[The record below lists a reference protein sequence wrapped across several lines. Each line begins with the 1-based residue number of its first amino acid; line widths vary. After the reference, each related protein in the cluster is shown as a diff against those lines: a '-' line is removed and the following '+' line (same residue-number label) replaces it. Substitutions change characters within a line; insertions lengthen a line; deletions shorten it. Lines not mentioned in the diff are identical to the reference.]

1 MHALAS
7 LLRKDRRV
15 LCNLRRL
22 AREQSVFKVVFILMF
37 AGAMLAGL
45 WYLFLDGFRF
55 LGALGGIGVMLIHH
69 LFALFFLGL
78 GLMLILS
85 NIITAYTTIFHSE
98 EIPFLL
104 CRPVAPGEILL
115 HKWLET
121 TLISSWAFFFI
132 IIPFIGAFAW
142 YEHLSLLF
150 ILWTFLFSIPFVLLY
165 AGAGTLITLVV
176 LRWVPRWRPQIWAG
190 AVLLAL
196 IGWGG
201 WMLIGAD
208 NSAGAGKPGTD
219 DVTFILERFVPGLKL
234 AAFPLWPSAWV
245 AEGIMALSRDQWL
258 RGGLLFGVLL
268 ANVLMIALLVEG
280 IGSVWFVQAWQR
292 TRAVGLPAVLRTELQ
307 AGRRA
312 QIAKRTRL
320 GEALRCS
327 LVGVMA
333 LETRLAF
340 LAPDARALVTKDL
353 RTLLRDPA
361 QWIQGLLFFGL
372 LALYF
377 FNLRNLHYHQLSA
390 VWRNLIVFLNMF
402 SLSAVMCSFCSR
414 FIYPQL
420 SLEGQ
425 AFWLIGLAPTTMGR
439 VLKIKFLASLA
450 GMLTISVVLMAVST
464 ALLDVGWRV
473 WVTAMGLAVAMSL
486 GLCGLATGL
495 GAVFLDLKQRNPMA
509 IISGFGGTL
518 NLVLSLAYMAAAIL
532 PFGVLY
538 HYYTLNR
545 IGTGALRAGTL
556 AAAAWLMVITL
567 AASLLPL
574 MAGRRSLMKRDY

>member
-1 MHALAS
+1 MHALAA
-7 LLRKDRRV
+7 LLRKDQRV
-15 LCNLRRL
+15 LRNLRTL

-37 AGAMLAGL
+37 AGGLLAGL

-55 LGALGGIGVMLIHH
+55 LSALGGIGVMLIHH
-69 LFALFFLGL
+69 LFALFFFGL

-85 NIITAYTTIFHSE
+85 NIITTYTTVFHSE

-104 CRPVAPGEILL
+104 CRPLVPGEILL

-142 YEHLSLLF
+142 HERLSVIF

-165 AGAGTLITLVV
+165 AGVGTLLTLLI
-176 LRWVPRWRPQIWAG
+176 LRWAPRWRPQVWVG
-190 AVLLAL
+190 AAFLVL
-196 IGWGG
+196 IGFVV
-201 WMLIGAD
+201 WML
-208 NSAGAGKPGTD
+208 AGAGRPVTD
-219 DVTFILERFVPGLKL
+219 DAAFILERFVPGLKL
-234 AAFPLWPSAWV
+234 AAFRLWPSAWV
-245 AEGIMALSRDQWL
+245 AEGIMALSRNQWL

-268 ANVLMIALLVEG
+268 ANVLMVGLLIEG
-280 IGSVWFVQAWQR
+280 VGNAWFVQAWQR
-292 TRAVGLPAVLRTELQ
+292 TRAVGRRT
-307 AGRRA
+307 RRA
-312 QIAKRTRL
+312 CRA
-320 GEALRCS
+320 
-327 LVGVMA
+327 MA

-340 LAPDARALVTKDL
+340 LAPDARALVVKDL

-377 FNLRNLHYHQLSA
+377 FNLRNLHYHLLSA

-486 GLCGLATGL
+486 GLCGLAIGL

-538 HYYTLNR
+538 HYYTQGR
-545 IGTGALRAGTL
+545 IGLRVLREGT
-556 AAAAWLMVITL
+556 AAATVWLIGITL
-567 AASLLPL
+567 AAVLLPL
-574 MAGRRSLMKRDY
+574 LAGRRSLMKRDY

>member
-1 MHALAS
+1 MHALAA
-7 LLRKDRRV
+7 LLRKDQRV
-15 LCNLRRL
+15 LRNLRTL

-37 AGAMLAGL
+37 AGGLLAGL

-55 LGALGGIGVMLIHH
+55 LSALGGIGVMLIHH
-69 LFALFFLGL
+69 LFALFFFGL

-85 NIITAYTTIFHSE
+85 NIITTYTTVFHSE

-104 CRPVAPGEILL
+104 CRPLVPGEILL

-142 YEHLSLLF
+142 HERLSVIF

-165 AGAGTLITLVV
+165 AGVGTLLTLLI
-176 LRWVPRWRPQIWAG
+176 LRWAPRWRPQVWVG
-190 AVLLAL
+190 AAFLVL
-196 IGWGG
+196 IGFVV
-201 WMLIGAD
+201 WML
-208 NSAGAGKPGTD
+208 AGAGRPVTD
-219 DVTFILERFVPGLKL
+219 DAAFILERFVPGLKL
-234 AAFPLWPSAWV
+234 AAFRLWPSAWV
-245 AEGIMALSRDQWL
+245 AEGIMALSRNQWL

-268 ANVLMIALLVEG
+268 ANVLMVGLLIEG
-280 IGSVWFVQAWQR
+280 VGNAWFVQAWQR
-292 TRAVGLPAVLRTELQ
+292 TRAVG
-307 AGRRA
+307 RRA
-312 QIAKRTRL
+312 RRACR
-320 GEALRCS
+320 A
-327 LVGVMA
+327 MA

-340 LAPDARALVTKDL
+340 LAPDARALVVKDM

-377 FNLRNLHYHQLSA
+377 FNLRNLHYHLLSA

-486 GLCGLATGL
+486 GLCGLAIGL

-538 HYYTLNR
+538 HYYTQGR
-545 IGTGALRAGTL
+545 IGLRVLREGT
-556 AAAAWLMVITL
+556 AAATVWLIGITL
-567 AASLLPL
+567 AAVLLPL
-574 MAGRRSLMKRDY
+574 LAGRRSLMKRDY

>member
-1 MHALAS
+1 MHALAA
-7 LLRKDRRV
+7 LLRKDQRV
-15 LCNLRRL
+15 LRNLRTL

-37 AGAMLAGL
+37 AGGLLAGL

-55 LGALGGIGVMLIHH
+55 LSALGGIGVMLIHH
-69 LFALFFLGL
+69 LFALFFFGL

-85 NIITAYTTIFHSE
+85 NIITTYTTVFHSE

-104 CRPVAPGEILL
+104 CRPLVPGEILL

-142 YEHLSLLF
+142 HERLSVIF

-165 AGAGTLITLVV
+165 AGVGTLLTLLI
-176 LRWVPRWRPQIWAG
+176 LRWAPRWRPQVWVG
-190 AVLLAL
+190 AAFLVL
-196 IGWGG
+196 IGFVV
-201 WMLIGAD
+201 WML
-208 NSAGAGKPGTD
+208 AGAGRPVTD
-219 DVTFILERFVPGLKL
+219 DAAFILERFVPGLKL
-234 AAFPLWPSAWV
+234 AAFRLWPSAWV
-245 AEGIMALSRDQWL
+245 AEGIMALSRNQWL

-268 ANVLMIALLVEG
+268 ANVLMVGLLIEG
-280 IGSVWFVQAWQR
+280 VGNAWFVQAWQR
-292 TRAVGLPAVLRTELQ
+292 TRAVG
-307 AGRRA
+307 RRA
-312 QIAKRTRL
+312 RRACR
-320 GEALRCS
+320 A
-327 LVGVMA
+327 MA

-340 LAPDARALVTKDL
+340 LAPDARALVVKDL

-377 FNLRNLHYHQLSA
+377 FNLRNLHYHLLSA

-486 GLCGLATGL
+486 GLCGLAIGL

-538 HYYTLNR
+538 HYYTQGR
-545 IGTGALRAGTL
+545 IGLRVLREGT
-556 AAAAWLMVITL
+556 AAATVWLIVITL
-567 AASLLPL
+567 AAVLLPL
-574 MAGRRSLMKRDY
+574 LAGRRSLMKRDY

>member
-1 MHALAS
+1 MHALAA
-7 LLRKDRRV
+7 LLRKDGRV
-15 LCNLRRL
+15 LRNLRTL
-22 AREQSVFKVVFILMF
+22 AREQSAFKVIFILMF
-37 AGAMLAGL
+37 AGGMLVGL
-45 WYLFLDGFRF
+45 GYLFLEGFRF
-55 LGALGGIGVMLIHH
+55 LSALGGIGVMLIRH
-69 LFALFFLGL
+69 LFALFFFGL

-85 NIITAYTTIFHSE
+85 NIITTYTTVFHSD

-104 CRPVAPGEILL
+104 CRPIAPGEILL

-142 YEHLSLLF
+142 HEHLSLLF
-150 ILWTFLFSIPFVLLY
+150 MLWTFLFSIPFVLLY
-165 AGAGTLITLVV
+165 AGAGTLITLLV
-176 LRWVPRWRPQIWAG
+176 LRWVPRWRPQFWVG
-190 AVLLAL
+190 ATLLVLV
-196 IGWGG
+196 GWGV
-201 WMLIGAD
+201 WTLF
-208 NSAGAGKPGTD
+208 GAGKPQTD
-219 DVTFILERFVPGLKL
+219 DAVFILGRFVPGLKL

-268 ANVLMIALLVEG
+268 ANVLMVGLLIEG
-280 IGSVWFVQAWQR
+280 LGNVQFVQAWQR
-292 TRAVGLPAVLRTELQ
+292 TRAAHASLRELRRVGPS
-307 AGRRA
+307 G
-312 QIAKRTRL
+312 
-320 GEALRCS
+320 AL
-327 LVGVMA
+327 A

-340 LAPDARALVTKDL
+340 LAPDARALVIKDL

-377 FNLRNLHYHQLSA
+377 FNLRNLHYHLLSA

-439 VLKIKFLASLA
+439 VLKIKFLASLV
-450 GMLTISVVLMAVST
+450 GMLTIGVVLMAVS
-464 ALLDVGWRV
+464 AAMLDVGWRI
-473 WVTAMGLAVAMSL
+473 WVTALGLAVAISL

-518 NLVLSLAYMAAAIL
+518 NLVLSLAYMAAVIL
-532 PFGVLY
+532 PFGALY
-538 HYYTLNR
+538 HYHTLGR
-545 IGTGALRAGTL
+545 IGAGALNAGT
-556 AAAAWLMVITL
+556 AAASVWLIVITL
-567 AASLLPL
+567 AATLLPL
-574 MAGRRSLMKRDY
+574 MAGRRSLMRRDY

>member
-1 MHALAS
+1 MHALMT
-7 LLRKDRRV
+7 LLRKDGRV
-15 LCNLRRL
+15 LRNLRQT
-22 AREQSVFKVVFILMF
+22 AREQSVFKIVFILVF
-37 AGAMLAGL
+37 AALLLAGL
-45 WYLFLDGFRF
+45 GYLFLEGFRF
-55 LGALGGIGVMLIHH
+55 LSALGGIGVMLIRH
-69 LFALFFLGL
+69 LFALFFFGL

-85 NIITAYTTIFHSE
+85 NIITTYTTVFHSE

-104 CRPVAPGEILL
+104 CRPIAPGEILL

-142 YEHLSLLF
+142 HGHLSLLF
-150 ILWTFLFSIPFVLLY
+150 MLWTFLFSIPFVLFY
-165 AGAGTLITLVV
+165 AGAGMLITLVV
-176 LRWVPRWRPQIWAG
+176 LRWAPRWRPQVWVA
-190 AVLLAL
+190 AALLVL
-196 IGWGG
+196 IGWGV
-201 WMLIGAD
+201 WMLAGAD
-208 NSAGAGKPGTD
+208 NSAGAGKSQTGD
-219 DVTFILERFVPGLKL
+219 AAFILERFVPGLKL
-234 AAFPLWPSAWV
+234 AAFPLWPSAWA
-245 AEGIMALSRDQWL
+245 AEGIMALSRDQWP

-268 ANVLMIALLVEG
+268 ANVLMVGLLVEG
-280 IGSVWFVQAWQR
+280 LGNARFVQAWQR
-292 TRAVGLPAVLRTELQ
+292 TRAAGLRAVLPARSAAALP
-307 AGRRA
+307 ASRRVY
-312 QIAKRTRL
+312 R
-320 GEALRCS
+320 AL
-327 LVGVMA
+327 A

-340 LAPDARALVTKDL
+340 LLPDARALVVKDL
-353 RTLLRDPA
+353 RTFLRDPA

-377 FNLRNLHYHQLSA
+377 FNLRNLHYHLLSA

-450 GMLTISVVLMAVST
+450 GMLVISVVLMAVST
-464 ALLDVGWRV
+464 AMLDVGWRV
-473 WVTAMGLAVAMSL
+473 WATALGLAVAISS

-532 PFGVLY
+532 PFGALY
-538 HYYTLNR
+538 HYHLLGR
-545 IGTGALRAGTL
+545 IGAGALRNGTV
-556 AAAAWLMVITL
+556 AASTWLIIITL
-567 AASLLPL
+567 AATLLPL
-574 MAGRRSLMKRDY
+574 MAGRKSLMRRDY

>member
-1 MHALAS
+1 MHALAA
-7 LLRKDRRV
+7 LLRKDQRV
-15 LCNLRRL
+15 LRNLRTL

-37 AGAMLAGL
+37 AGGLLAGL

-55 LGALGGIGVMLIHH
+55 LSALGGIGVMLIHH
-69 LFALFFLGL
+69 LFALFFFGL

-85 NIITAYTTIFHSE
+85 NIITTYTTVFHSE

-104 CRPVAPGEILL
+104 CRPLVPGEILL

-142 YEHLSLLF
+142 HERLSVIF

-165 AGAGTLITLVV
+165 AGVGTLLTLLI
-176 LRWVPRWRPQIWAG
+176 LRWAPRWRPQVWVG
-190 AVLLAL
+190 AAFLVL
-196 IGWGG
+196 IGFVV
-201 WMLIGAD
+201 WML
-208 NSAGAGKPGTD
+208 AGAGRPVTD
-219 DVTFILERFVPGLKL
+219 DAAFILERFVPGLKL
-234 AAFPLWPSAWV
+234 AAFRLWPSAWV
-245 AEGIMALSRDQWL
+245 AEGIMALSRNQWL

-268 ANVLMIALLVEG
+268 ANVLMVGLLIEG
-280 IGSVWFVQAWQR
+280 VGNAWFVQAWQR
-292 TRAVGLPAVLRTELQ
+292 TRAVG
-307 AGRRA
+307 RRA
-312 QIAKRTRL
+312 RRACR
-320 GEALRCS
+320 A
-327 LVGVMA
+327 MA

-340 LAPDARALVTKDL
+340 LAPDARALVVKDM

-377 FNLRNLHYHQLSA
+377 FNLRNLHYHLLSA

-538 HYYTLNR
+538 HYYTQGR
-545 IGTGALRAGTL
+545 IGLRVLREGT
-556 AAAAWLMVITL
+556 AAATVWLIGITL
-567 AASLLPL
+567 AAVLLPL
-574 MAGRRSLMKRDY
+574 LAGRRSLMKRDY

>member
-1 MHALAS
+1 MHALAA

-15 LCNLRRL
+15 LRNLRRQ

-37 AGAMLAGL
+37 AGGLLAGL

-55 LGALGGIGVMLIHH
+55 LSALGGIGVMLIHH
-69 LFALFFLGL
+69 LFALFFFGL

-85 NIITAYTTIFHSE
+85 NIITTYTTVFHSE
-98 EIPFLL
+98 DIPFLL
-104 CRPVAPGEILL
+104 CRPIGPGEILL

-142 YEHLSLLF
+142 HEHLSALF

-165 AGAGTLITLVV
+165 AGAGMLLTLLI
-176 LRWVPRWRPQIWAG
+176 LRWAPRWRPQVWAG
-190 AVLLAL
+190 AAFLVL
-196 IGWGG
+196 IGFGV
-201 WMLIGAD
+201 WML
-208 NSAGAGKPGTD
+208 AGGRKPETD
-219 DVTFILERFVPGLKL
+219 DMAFMLERFVPGLRL

-245 AEGIMALSRDQWL
+245 AEGIMALSRNQWL

-268 ANVLMIALLVEG
+268 ANVLMVGLLIEG
-280 IGSVWFVQAWQR
+280 VGKAWFVQAWQR
-292 TRAVGLPAVLRTELQ
+292 TRTV
-307 AGRRA
+307 GRRTL
-312 QIAKRTRL
+312 IAKRTRL
-320 GEALRCS
+320 
-327 LVGVMA
+327 VGAMA

-340 LAPDARALVTKDL
+340 LAPDARALVVKDL

-377 FNLRNLHYHQLSA
+377 FNLRNLHYHLLSA

-425 AFWLIGLAPTTMGR
+425 AFWIIGLAPTTMGR
-439 VLKIKFLASLA
+439 VLKIKFLSSLV

-473 WVTAMGLAVAMSL
+473 WVTAMGLAVAMAL

-538 HYYTLNR
+538 HYYTLGR
-545 IGTGALRAGTL
+545 IGAGALRAGTVS
-556 AAAAWLMVITL
+556 ATVWLIVITL
-567 AASLLPL
+567 AAVLLPL
-574 MAGRRSLMKRDY
+574 VAGRRSLMARDY

>member
-1 MHALAS
+1 
-7 LLRKDRRV
+7 
-15 LCNLRRL
+15 
-22 AREQSVFKVVFILMF
+22 
-37 AGAMLAGL
+37 ML
-45 WYLFLDGFRF
+45 
-55 LGALGGIGVMLIHH
+55 V
-69 LFALFFLGL
+69 
-78 GLMLILS
+78 
-85 NIITAYTTIFHSE
+85 
-98 EIPFLL
+98 
-104 CRPVAPGEILL
+104 
-115 HKWLET
+115 
-121 TLISSWAFFFI
+121 
-132 IIPFIGAFAW
+132 
-142 YEHLSLLF
+142 
-150 ILWTFLFSIPFVLLY
+150 
-165 AGAGTLITLVV
+165 
-176 LRWVPRWRPQIWAG
+176 
-190 AVLLAL
+190 L
-196 IGWGG
+196 IGWGV
-201 WMLIGAD
+201 WMLVGA
-208 NSAGAGKPGTD
+208 AKPQTD
-219 DVTFILERFVPGLKL
+219 DAAFILQRFVPGLKL
-234 AAFPLWPSAWV
+234 AAFPLWPSAWM

-268 ANVLMIALLVEG
+268 ANVLMVGLLVEG
-280 IGSVWFVQAWQR
+280 LGNAQFVQAWQR
-292 TRAVGLPAVLRTELQ
+292 TRT

-312 QIAKRTRL
+312 PIAKRSGAMT
-320 GEALRCS
+320 
-327 LVGVMA
+327 

-340 LAPDARALVTKDL
+340 LAPDARALVVKDL

-377 FNLRNLHYHQLSA
+377 FNLRNLHYHLLSD

-439 VLKIKFLASLA
+439 VLKIKFLAALV

-464 ALLDVGWRV
+464 AMLDVGWRV
-473 WVTAMGLAVAMSL
+473 WVTALGLAVAMAL

-538 HYYTLNR
+538 HYHTVGR
-545 IGTGALRAGTL
+545 IGAGALREGT
-556 AAAAWLMVITL
+556 AAASAWLIVITL
-567 AASLLPL
+567 AATLLPL
-574 MAGRRSLMKRDY
+574 MAGRRSLMRRDY

>member
-1 MHALAS
+1 MHALAA
-7 LLRKDRRV
+7 LLRKDQRV
-15 LCNLRRL
+15 LRNLRTL

-37 AGAMLAGL
+37 AGGLLAGL

-55 LGALGGIGVMLIHH
+55 LSALGGIGVMLIHH
-69 LFALFFLGL
+69 LFALFFFGL

-85 NIITAYTTIFHSE
+85 NIITTYTTVFHSE

-104 CRPVAPGEILL
+104 CRPLVPGEILL

-142 YEHLSLLF
+142 HERLSVIF

-165 AGAGTLITLVV
+165 AGVGTLLTLLI
-176 LRWVPRWRPQIWAG
+176 LRWAPRWRPQVWVG
-190 AVLLAL
+190 AAFLVL
-196 IGWGG
+196 IGFVV
-201 WMLIGAD
+201 WML
-208 NSAGAGKPGTD
+208 AGAGRPVTD
-219 DVTFILERFVPGLKL
+219 DAAFILERFVPGLKL
-234 AAFPLWPSAWV
+234 AAFRLWPSAWV
-245 AEGIMALSRDQWL
+245 AEGIMALSRNQWL

-268 ANVLMIALLVEG
+268 ANVLMVGLLIEG
-280 IGSVWFVQAWQR
+280 VGNAWFVQAWQR
-292 TRAVGLPAVLRTELQ
+292 TRAVG
-307 AGRRA
+307 RRA
-312 QIAKRTRL
+312 RRACR
-320 GEALRCS
+320 A
-327 LVGVMA
+327 MA

-340 LAPDARALVTKDL
+340 LAPDARALVVKDL

-377 FNLRNLHYHQLSA
+377 FNLRNLHYHLLSA

-538 HYYTLNR
+538 HYYTQGR
-545 IGTGALRAGTL
+545 IGLRVLREGT
-556 AAAAWLMVITL
+556 AAATVWLIGITL
-567 AASLLPL
+567 AAVLLPL
-574 MAGRRSLMKRDY
+574 LAGRRSLMKRDY

>member
-1 MHALAS
+1 MHTLAA
-7 LLRKDRRV
+7 LLRKDQHILR
-15 LCNLRRL
+15 NLRRQ

-37 AGAMLAGL
+37 AGGLLAGL

-55 LGALGGIGVMLIHH
+55 LSALGGIGVILIHH
-69 LFALFFLGL
+69 LFALFFFGL

-85 NIITAYTTIFHSE
+85 NIITTYTTVFHSE

-104 CRPVAPGEILL
+104 CRPVVPGEVLL

-132 IIPFIGAFAW
+132 ITPFIGAFAW
-142 YEHLSLLF
+142 HERLSVLF

-165 AGAGTLITLVV
+165 AGAGMLLTLMI
-176 LRWVPRWRPQIWAG
+176 LRWAPRWRPQVWVG
-190 AVLLAL
+190 AALLVL
-196 IGWGG
+196 IGFGV
-201 WMLIGAD
+201 WMLIGA
-208 NSAGAGKPGTD
+208 GKSETD
-219 DVTFILERFVPGLKL
+219 DVAFILERFVPGLKL

-245 AEGIMALSRDQWL
+245 AEGIMALSRNQWL

-268 ANVLMIALLVEG
+268 ANVLMVGLLIEG
-280 IGSVWFVQAWQR
+280 LGNAWFVQTWQR
-292 TRAVGLPAVLRTELQ
+292 TRAGGLPAVLSVRNATALQ

-312 QIAKRTRL
+312 PIAKRI
-320 GEALRCS
+320 
-327 LVGVMA
+327 GVLA

-340 LAPDARALVTKDL
+340 LAPDARALVIKDM

-361 QWIQGLLFFGL
+361 QWIQGLFFFGL

-377 FNLRNLHYHQLSA
+377 FNLRNLHYHLLSA

-425 AFWLIGLAPTTMGR
+425 SFWLIGLAPTTMGR
-439 VLKIKFLASLA
+439 VLKIKFFTSVV
-450 GMLTISVVLMAVST
+450 GMLTISVVLMAVAT
-464 ALLDVGWRV
+464 TLLDVGGRV
-473 WVTAMGLAVAMSL
+473 WVTAMCLAVAISL

-495 GAVFLDLKQRNPMA
+495 GAVFLDLKQRNVMA

-518 NLVLSLAYMAAAIL
+518 NLVLSLGYMAAAIL

-538 HYYTLNR
+538 HYYTLGR
-545 IGTGALRAGTL
+545 IGTSTLNSGTAVALV
-556 AAAAWLMVITL
+556 WLIVITL
-567 AASLLPL
+567 SATLLPL
-574 MAGRRSLMKRDY
+574 MAGRRSLMTRDY

>member
-1 MHALAS
+1 MHALAV
-7 LLRKDRRV
+7 LLRKDGRV
-15 LCNLRRL
+15 LRNLRQT
-22 AREQSVFKVVFILMF
+22 AREQSVFKVIFILMF
-37 AGAMLAGL
+37 AGGMFAGL
-45 WYLFLDGFRF
+45 GYLFLEGFRF
-55 LGALGGIGVMLIHH
+55 LSALGGIGVMLIRH
-69 LFALFFLGL
+69 LFALFFFGL

-85 NIITAYTTIFHSE
+85 NIITTYTTVFHSE

-104 CRPVAPGEILL
+104 CRPLAPGEILL

-142 YEHLSLLF
+142 HEHLSLLF
-150 ILWTFLFSIPFVLLY
+150 MLWTFLFSIPFVLLY
-165 AGAGTLITLVV
+165 AGAGTLITLLV
-176 LRWVPRWRPQIWAG
+176 LRWAPRWRPQVWVG
-190 AVLLAL
+190 AALLVL
-196 IGWGG
+196 IGWGV
-201 WMLIGAD
+201 WMLV
-208 NSAGAGKPGTD
+208 GAGKPQTD
-219 DVTFILERFVPGLKL
+219 NAAFILERFVPGLKL
-234 AAFPLWPSAWV
+234 AAFPLWPSVWV
-245 AEGIMALSRDQWL
+245 AEGVMALSRDQWL

-268 ANVLMIALLVEG
+268 ANVLMVGLLVEG
-280 IGSVWFVQAWQR
+280 LGNAQLVQAWQR
-292 TRAVGLPAVLRTELQ
+292 TRA

-312 QIAKRTRL
+312 RRTRRA
-320 GEALRCS
+320 GRA
-327 LVGVMA
+327 MA

-340 LAPDARALVTKDL
+340 LAPDARALVSKDL
-353 RTLLRDPA
+353 RTLRRDPA

-377 FNLRNLHYHQLSA
+377 FNLRNLHYHLLSN

-402 SLSAVMCSFCSR
+402 SLSAVMSSFCSR

-464 ALLDVGWRV
+464 ALLDVGGRV
-473 WVTAMGLAVAMSL
+473 WVTAIGLAVAISL

-518 NLVLSLAYMAAAIL
+518 NLVLSLAYMTAAIL

-538 HYYTLNR
+538 HYHTLGR
-545 IGTGALRAGTL
+545 IGAGALREGTVV
-556 AAAAWLMVITL
+556 ASAWLIVITL
-567 AASLLPL
+567 AATLLPL
-574 MAGRRSLMKRDY
+574 VAGRRSLMRRDY

>member
-1 MHALAS
+1 MHALAA
-7 LLRKDRRV
+7 LLRKDQRV
-15 LCNLRRL
+15 LRNLRTL

-37 AGAMLAGL
+37 AGGLLAGL

-55 LGALGGIGVMLIHH
+55 LSALGGIGVMLIHH
-69 LFALFFLGL
+69 LFALFFFGL

-85 NIITAYTTIFHSE
+85 NIITTYTTVFHSE

-104 CRPVAPGEILL
+104 CRPLVPGEILL

-142 YEHLSLLF
+142 HERLSVIF

-165 AGAGTLITLVV
+165 AGVGTLLTLLI
-176 LRWVPRWRPQIWAG
+176 LRWAPRWRPQVWVG
-190 AVLLAL
+190 AAFLVL
-196 IGWGG
+196 IGFVV
-201 WMLIGAD
+201 WML
-208 NSAGAGKPGTD
+208 AGAGRPVTD
-219 DVTFILERFVPGLKL
+219 DAAFILERFVPGLKL
-234 AAFPLWPSAWV
+234 AAFRLWPSAWV
-245 AEGIMALSRDQWL
+245 AEGIMALSRNQWL

-268 ANVLMIALLVEG
+268 ANVLMVGLLIEG
-280 IGSVWFVQAWQR
+280 VGNAWFVQAWQR
-292 TRAVGLPAVLRTELQ
+292 TRAVG
-307 AGRRA
+307 RRA
-312 QIAKRTRL
+312 RRACR
-320 GEALRCS
+320 A
-327 LVGVMA
+327 MA

-340 LAPDARALVTKDL
+340 LAPDARALVVKDL

-377 FNLRNLHYHQLSA
+377 FNLRNLHYHLLSA

-486 GLCGLATGL
+486 GLCGLAIGL

-538 HYYTLNR
+538 HYYTQGR
-545 IGTGALRAGTL
+545 IGLQVLREGT
-556 AAAAWLMVITL
+556 AAATVWLIVITL
-567 AASLLPL
+567 AAVLLPL
-574 MAGRRSLMKRDY
+574 LAGRRSLMKRDY